1 MYKLGWFSSGRGS
14 GSRALLTTAMDN
26 IQSGSIKAEVSFVF
40 CNREPGQS
48 DETDMF
54 HDLVKS
60 YGIPLIYYSSR
71 QYEPEL
77 RKRDIE
83 KWREAYDLQVIESLK
98 GYDADLCVLAGY
110 MLVTGKEM
118 CRQFNQL
125 NLHPAVPGGPKGTW
139 KEVIWQLI
147 DENADETGAMMH
159 LATPELDEGPPV
171 TYCKFFI
178 RGLLFDE
185 YWDEIR
191 GKSVAEIQADDEEE
205 NNLFKA
211 IRKYGLMREYPLIVT
226 TIKAFSD
233 GKVRIENG
241 NVINSSGNKIEAY
254 DLSSEIDEGLKHQG
268 LI

>member
-1 MYKLGWFSSGRGS
+1 MYKIGWFSSGRGA

-26 IQSGSIKAEVSFVF
+26 IQSGHIKAEVGFVF

-48 DETDMF
+48 EETDKF

-60 YGIPLIYYSSR
+60 YGIPLVYCSSHE
-71 QYEPEL
+71 YFPEL
-77 RKRDIE
+77 RKRDI
-83 KWREAYDLQVIESLK
+83 KQWRDVYDLKVIESLK
-98 GYDADLCVLAGY
+98 GYEADLCVLAGY

-147 DENADETGAMMH
+147 DEQATETGAMMH

-171 TYCKFFI
+171 TYCKFSI
-178 RGLLFDE
+178 RGPLFDK
-185 YWDEIR
+185 YWDGIK
-191 GKSVAEIQADDEEE
+191 GKSITDIQAGDGEE
-205 NNLFKA
+205 NHLFMN
-211 IRKYGLMREYPLIVT
+211 IRQYGLMREYPLIVT
-226 TIKAFSD
+226 SIKAFSEGRVKID
-233 GKVRIENG
+233 NG
-241 NVINSSGNKIEAY
+241 NIVDSKGSKIDAC
-254 DLSSEIDEGLKHQG
+254 DLSSEIDEGLKQRG

>member
-1 MYKLGWFSSGRGS
+1 MYKIGWFSSGRGA

-26 IQSGSIKAEVSFVF
+26 IKTGSIKAEISFVF
-40 CNREPGQS
+40 CNREMGQS
-48 DETDMF
+48 EETDKF

-60 YGIPLIYYSSR
+60 YEIPLVYYSSR
-71 QYEPEL
+71 EYGSEL
-77 RKRDIE
+77 RKSAIDEWRD
-83 KWREAYDLQVIESLK
+83 AYDLKVIESLK
-98 GYDADLCVLAGY
+98 GYEADLCVLAGY

-147 DENADETGAMMH
+147 DEQATETGAMMH

-171 TYCKFFI
+171 TYCKFSI
-178 RGLLFDE
+178 RGPLFNKF
-185 YWDEIR
+185 WDEIEGR
-191 GKSVAEIQADDEEE
+191 SITDIQASGGEE
-205 NNLFKA
+205 NNLFKN

-226 TIKAFSD
+226 SIKAFSE
-233 GKVRIENG
+233 GRVKIENG
-241 NVINSSGNKIEAY
+241 NIVDSNGNIIEAHN
-254 DLSSEIDEGLKHQG
+254 LSKEIDEGLRKEG

>member
-1 MYKLGWFSSGRGS
+1 MYKIGWFSSGRGA

-26 IQSGSIKAEVSFVF
+26 IKSGNIKAEVSFVF
-40 CNREPGQS
+40 CNREPGQTE
-48 DETDMF
+48 ETDKF
-54 HDLVKS
+54 HELVKS
-60 YGIPLIYYSSR
+60 YGIPLVYYSSQ

-83 KWREAYDLQVIESLK
+83 QWRDAYDLKVIEALK

-110 MLVTGKEM
+110 MLVTGAEM

-147 DENADETGAMMH
+147 DEQATETGAMMH

-171 TYCKFFI
+171 TYCKFSI
-178 RGLLFDE
+178 RGPLFDK
-185 YWDEIR
+185 YWDEIN
-191 GKSVAEIQADDEEE
+191 GKLIADIQASDGEE
-205 NNLFKA
+205 NNLFVT
-211 IRKYGLMREYPLIVT
+211 IRKYGLVREYPLIVSS
-226 TIKAFSD
+226 IKAFSE
-233 GKVRIENG
+233 GRVKIEN
-241 NVINSSGNKIEAY
+241 NNIVDSSGNVIEAY
-254 DLSSEIDEGLKHQG
+254 DLSKEIDEGLKKEG